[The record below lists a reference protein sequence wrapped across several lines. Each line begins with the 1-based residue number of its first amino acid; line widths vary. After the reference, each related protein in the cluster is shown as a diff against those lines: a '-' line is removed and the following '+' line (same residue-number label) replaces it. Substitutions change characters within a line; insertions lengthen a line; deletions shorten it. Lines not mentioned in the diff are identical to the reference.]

1 MTKDFMLSLYN
12 RRKLRIIQVFM
23 AGNNYVNVGIS
34 I

>member
-1 MTKDFMLSLYN
+1 MTKDFILSLYDGK
-12 RRKLRIIQVFM
+12 KLRITQVFM